1 MDLNHVG
8 KLRRTLY
15 LKIKG
20 EKIPTSYCQEP
31 IVQGGTTQEASWGEE
46 ESMKMAPGAKA
57 LSGRVPEQD
66 PGDPRN

>member
-8 KLRRTLY
+8 KLMRTLY

-31 IVQGGTTQEASWGEE
+31 VVQGGTTHDPSWGEE
-46 ESMKMAPGAKA
+46 ELMKMAPGAKA

-66 PGDPRN
+66 PGDPRS